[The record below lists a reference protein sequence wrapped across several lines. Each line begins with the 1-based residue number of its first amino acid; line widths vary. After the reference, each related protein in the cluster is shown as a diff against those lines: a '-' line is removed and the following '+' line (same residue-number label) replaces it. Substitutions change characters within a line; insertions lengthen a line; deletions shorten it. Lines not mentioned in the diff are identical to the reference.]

1 MSLFLRQCRQKDRRE
16 IRIDMVGLAMLE
28 SGFGCAGNAGEN
40 VGDTTMQ
47 LGCKNM
53 VRFGLFFFLI
63 GLALSLTPSG
73 SPLHAAPMPTPPNQ
87 PEANDQAAISPIWEP
102 TIQQW
107 APQIAILSEVYGLHP
122 DFIAAM
128 IKEESDGRIDGVS
141 HVGAVGLMGVM
152 PASPGLEWRPS
163 AEQLIQP
170 SVNLRWGV
178 SIISEIIRQS
188 GGDLSSALA
197 AYSGGWDQVESR
209 VPQDYAARVLNNYGR
224 AIAARS
230 GVSPDIA
237 NQWTIAIEMRRGHVT
252 NEDLLILG
260 TQPISGLFTFGEHII
275 FDYVDQSNQ
284 AYYVKGYA
292 VPVALIV
299 PMGMEKVENTAVSS
313 PTAIELELQTHL
325 GTSDVKIANH
335 NPHVL
340 LACLPSLGRLRG
352 HASTRWFAPSY
363 CPSWHR

>member
-1 MSLFLRQCRQKDRRE
+1 
-16 IRIDMVGLAMLE
+16 
-28 SGFGCAGNAGEN
+28 
-40 VGDTTMQ
+40 MQ
-47 LGCKNM
+47 SGCKNI
-53 VRFGLFFFLI
+53 VRFGFFFFLI
-63 GLALSLTPSG
+63 GLALSLTPSS
-73 SPLHAAPMPTPPNQ
+73 SPLLAAPMPLALHQ
-87 PEANDQAAISPIWEP
+87 PKTIDKAVISPIWEP

-122 DFIAAM
+122 DFIAAV
-128 IKEESDGRIDGVS
+128 IKEESNGRKDGVS
-141 HVGAVGLMGVM
+141 RVGAVGLMGVM
-152 PASPGLEWRPS
+152 PAGPGLEWRPS

-170 SVNLRWGV
+170 SINLRWGV
-178 SIISEIIRQS
+178 SILSEVIRQS

-197 AYSGGWDQVESR
+197 AYSGGWDQVDSR
-209 VPQDYAARVLNNYGR
+209 VPQGYAARVLNNYGR

-237 NQWTIAIEMRRGHVT
+237 SQWTIAIEMRRGHVT

-260 TQPISGLFTFGEHII
+260 TQPISGLFTYGEHVV
-275 FDYVDQSNQ
+275 FDYVDQSDR

-299 PMGMEKVENTAVSS
+299 PIGAEGRENTAVSS
-313 PTAIELELQTHL
+313 PNTIEIELQARL
-325 GTSDVKIANH
+325 GVTDIKVANH
-335 NPHVL
+335 NPRVM

>member
-1 MSLFLRQCRQKDRRE
+1 
-16 IRIDMVGLAMLE
+16 
-28 SGFGCAGNAGEN
+28 
-40 VGDTTMQ
+40 MQ
-47 LGCKNM
+47 LGCKSI
-53 VRFGLFFFLI
+53 VRFGFFFILI
-63 GLALSLTPSG
+63 GMALSLTPSS
-73 SPLHAAPMPTPPNQ
+73 SPLLAAPMPLTPHQ
-87 PEANDQAAISPIWEP
+87 PKTIDKVIISPIWEP

-122 DFIAAM
+122 DFIAAV
-128 IKEESDGRIDGVS
+128 IKEESNGRKDGVS
-141 HVGAVGLMGVM
+141 RVGAVGLMGVM
-152 PASPGLEWRPS
+152 PAGPGLEWRPP
-163 AEQLIQP
+163 AEQLIKP

-197 AYSGGWDQVESR
+197 AYSGGWDQVDNR

-237 NQWTIAIEMRRGHVT
+237 SQWTIAIEMRRGHVT

-260 TQPISGLFTFGEHII
+260 AQPISGLFTYGEHVV

-299 PMGMEKVENTAVSS
+299 PIGAEGMENTAVSS
-313 PTAIELELQTHL
+313 PSTIELELQARL
-325 GTSDVKIANH
+325 GATDIKVANH
-335 NPHVL
+335 NPRVM